1 MNVLITSDIFPPD
14 VGGPATF
21 VPTLATYLAQRGY
34 RVTVLTWSR
43 HARHPAD
50 DGYAFRVDRIPR
62 WRFRMARLARL
73 FPRLLTRARDSD
85 VIFVNGALFATW
97 LVNTVSRRPIAAKVV
112 GDLAWE
118 YAQLRGISD
127 DLHTFSH
134 QRYAA
139 SVEWRRRLQSRAL
152 QAMDAVVVPS
162 RYLARLVA
170 SWGVAPEGI
179 EVIPNAV
186 ALPAPTAGGQP
197 ARSRPPGDGPRRL
210 VTVGRLVPH
219 KRVDEIIGVL
229 PELSGVELMVIGDGP
244 ERAALQAHARRLQCD
259 DRVTF
264 MGSLPPPQVM
274 GRLREADVFVLNS
287 RYEGFP
293 HVVLE
298 AFGASVPVVATAVG
312 GTPELVRHEDSGLLV
327 PPGDAAKLRQ
337 AIARVLE
344 DCKLRGRLVEGGHAT
359 VADRSPADMLT
370 ATEALLVRVGGGRAT
385 FAGSPP

>member
-14 VGGPATF
+14 FGGPATF
-21 VPTLATYLAQRGY
+21 VPTLATHLARQGY

-50 DGYAFRVDRIPR
+50 DAYPFRVDRIPR
-62 WRFRMARLARL
+62 GRSRTARLARL
-73 FPRLLTRARDSD
+73 FPRLLTQARDSD
-85 VIFVNGALFATW
+85 VIFVNGSLFATW
-97 LVNTVSRRPIAAKVV
+97 LVNTMSRRPIAAKVV

-134 QRYAA
+134 QHYAA

-152 QAMDAVVVPS
+152 RAMDAVVVPS

-170 SWGVAPEGI
+170 SWGVASERI

-186 ALPAPTAGGQP
+186 ILPVPRAGGQP
-197 ARSRPPGDGPRRL
+197 ARARPPGDERRLL

-219 KRVDEIIGVL
+219 KRVDEIIEVL

-244 ERAALQAHARRLQCD
+244 ERAALQARARRLGCQ
-259 DRVTF
+259 DRVIFT
-264 MGSLPPPQVM
+264 GALPPPQVL

-298 AFGASVPVVATAVG
+298 AFGASVPVVATAAG
-312 GTPELVRHEDSGLLV
+312 GTPELVRHEESGLLV

-344 DCKLRGRLVEGGHAT
+344 DRTLRGRLVEGGHAA
-359 VADRSPADMLT
+359 VADRSPADMLA
-370 ATEALLVRVGGGRAT
+370 ATEALLVRVGGGRFS
-385 FAGSPP
+385 FAGTTS